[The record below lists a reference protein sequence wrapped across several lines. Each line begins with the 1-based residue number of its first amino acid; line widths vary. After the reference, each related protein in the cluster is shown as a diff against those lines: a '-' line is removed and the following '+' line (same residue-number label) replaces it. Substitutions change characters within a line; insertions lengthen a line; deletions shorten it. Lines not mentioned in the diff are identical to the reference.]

1 MATTECSPER
11 AASDLHD
18 KKQAYRRNAVSEY
31 LVWQIEDER
40 VDWFVLEEGE
50 YLSLSADDEGRLA
63 SRVFPGLVLDVE
75 ALLDGNFAA
84 VLSGV
89 QARVGT
95 DPHQAFVER
104 LGRTGDG

>member
-1 MATTECSPER
+1 M
-11 AASDLHD
+11 
-18 KKQAYRRNAVSEY
+18 
-31 LVWQIEDER
+31 
-40 VDWFVLEEGE
+40 
-50 YLSLSADDEGRLA
+50 
-63 SRVFPGLVLDVE
+63 FPGLVLDVE
-75 ALLDGNFAA
+75 ALLAENFAA

>member
-1 MATTECSPER
+1 VR
-11 AASDLHD
+11 
-18 KKQAYRRNAVSEY
+18 EY

-63 SRVFPGLVLDVE
+63 SRVFPGLVMDVE
-75 ALLDGNFAA
+75 ALLAADFAA

-89 QARVGT
+89 QARAGT
-95 DPHQAFVER
+95 DPHQAFVET
-104 LGRTGDG
+104 LGRTDDG